1 MPVFHLGIIFG
12 MRVNKFNGGRLSEG
26 KAINSTYFMNQ
37 FLVHRKEIFRQLII
51 MRQATLVFHQK
62 PTKSDDSQR
71 ASMIN
76 AKTN

>member
-1 MPVFHLGIIFG
+1 
-12 MRVNKFNGGRLSEG
+12 
-26 KAINSTYFMNQ
+26 
-37 FLVHRKEIFRQLII
+37 